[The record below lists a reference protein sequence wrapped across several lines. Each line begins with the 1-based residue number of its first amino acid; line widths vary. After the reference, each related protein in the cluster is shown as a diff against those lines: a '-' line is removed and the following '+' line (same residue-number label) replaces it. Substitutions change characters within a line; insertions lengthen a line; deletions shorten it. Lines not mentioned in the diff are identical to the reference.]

1 MTAIIKMNR
10 NRQVNLPS
18 AFVAS
23 LSLGEDNYLKA
34 EIRGN
39 HIILTPIDPVERVFS
54 EKDLDLVE
62 ETYQREKKSARPV
75 TREWIKKAHSGK

>member
-18 AFVAS
+18 AFIS
-23 LSLGEDNYLKA
+23 ELSLGEDNYLKA
-34 EIRGN
+34 EIKGN

-54 EKDLDLVE
+54 EKDLDLIE
-62 ETYQREKKSARPV
+62 DTFQKEKATARPA
-75 TREWIKKAHSGK
+75 TREWAKKAHWSK

>member
-1 MTAIIKMNR
+1 MTAILKMNR

-18 AFVAS
+18 AFVS
-23 LSLGEDNYLKA
+23 RLSLGEDNYLKA

-62 ETYQREKKSARPV
+62 ESYQREKKSAEPV
-75 TREWIKKAHSGK
+75 TGEWIKKAHRPK